1 MGKTSAAV
9 KNKWNANAYD
19 RIAVVQRNA
28 LSRTLCPHGDWIKH
42 KKDPDFDLAT
52 FSKSIGHSSI
62 RTTME
67 IYAHL
72 DMTQNRFIQR
82 SLEDLKDF

>member
-1 MGKTSAAV
+1 MTQFLQRDSPIPLFF
-9 KNKWNANAYD
+9 AYY
-19 RIAVVQRNA
+19 
-28 LSRTLCPHGDWIKH
+28 IKH
-42 KKDPDFDLAT
+42 KNDPDFDLAT

-72 DMTQNRFIQR
+72 DMTQNRFVQR
-82 SLEDLKDF
+82 SIDDLKDF

>member
-1 MGKTSAAV
+1 MRKGK
-9 KNKWNANAYD
+9 AN
-19 RIAVVQRNA
+19 
-28 LSRTLCPHGDWIKH
+28 CKH
-42 KKDPDFDLAT
+42 KNDPDFDLET
-52 FSKSIGHSSI
+52 FAKFIGHAGI

-82 SLEDLKDF
+82 SIEDLKEF